1 MKKMYI
7 IIVILAIIFIA
18 MLAYKNMAVG
28 TKNNVN
34 VEEVQKIEEYI
45 SKIYMWKEV
54 TNEALPS
61 FEDINQA
68 DDLWVW
74 EVVKQNLEEYVVNY
88 DAIQNKAKEIFGESF
103 SKQFPTQGNETIMYD
118 SETGEYYTTG
128 MRIR

>member
-7 IIVILAIIFIA
+7 IIVILAIIFIS
-18 MLAYKNMAVG
+18 MLAYKNMSVG

-54 TNEALPS
+54 TNEALPT

-68 DDLWVW
+68 NDLWIW
-74 EVVKQNLEEYVVNY
+74 EVVKQNLDEYVVDY
-88 DAIQNKAKEIFGESF
+88 DTIQNKAKEIFGQSF
-103 SKQFPTQGNETIMYD
+103 SKQFPKEGNETITYD
-118 SETGEYYTTG
+118 SETGQYYTTG
-128 MRIR
+128 MRTR

>member
-103 SKQFPTQGNETIMYD
+103 SKQFPTQGNETIMYN

>member
-103 SKQFPTQGNETIMYD
+103 SKQFPTQGNQTIMYD

>member
-7 IIVILAIIFIA
+7 IIIILAIIFIA
-18 MLAYKNMAVG
+18 MLAYKNMTIG
-28 TKNNVN
+28 IKNNVN
-34 VEEVQKIEEYI
+34 VEEVQKIEECI

-61 FEDINQA
+61 FENINQA